1 MQFRHHLQLINFQLL
16 LDNDMCQQQA
26 NSIMCELLFASLG
39 ICAAVL
45 QHVRLRTKIAESAQ
59 GRMKWKNI
67 LPLTR
72 QEMKFCANLVTFVTK
87 LVDPLPPSFAPM
99 FFCYQRCQE
108 LTPLPPPLIWF
119 W

>member
-1 MQFRHHLQLINFQLL
+1 MQFRHHLQFINFQLL

-72 QEMKFCANLVTFVTK
+72 QQVQCTQQIQPT
-87 LVDPLPPSFAPM
+87 
-99 FFCYQRCQE
+99 
-108 LTPLPPPLIWF
+108 
-119 W
+119 